1 VRYAAVIPG
10 CVLDQ
15 GTAEVKNGRFE
26 YFFDP
31 KVMNYR
37 TSTYDVAN
45 RNTGTPEIKDVVHLT
60 FFSKEAAPSGG
71 EYHDFVRLILRGN
84 RAFYTK

>member
-1 VRYAAVIPG
+1 MRYAAVIPG

-15 GTAEVKNGRFE
+15 GTLEVKNGRFE

-71 EYHDFVRLILRGN
+71 DYHDFVRLILRGN